1 LGPRRCRTSFC
12 DFRQRRFQQAR
23 TATLPPPFNQPTAVN
38 SSQPPTELEV
48 RIRPN
53 TSWFHIDLEGIK
65 HYRDL
70 LWLLVRRDFTSK
82 YKQTI
87 LGPLW
92 FLLNPVINSMAF
104 TLVFG
109 KVVGIPTDGVPP
121 MLFYL
126 SGMLGWSY
134 FSTVLGSTANSL
146 AGNTHLFAK
155 VYFPRIIPPLA
166 VTISSLL
173 ALVIQLITFLS
184 FYTHHQLTAAP
195 ETLLAVPSAYWAL
208 FPLIVVHMAVLALG
222 VGLVLSSLSA
232 KYRDVQQIQGFLVTL
247 WMYGTPIIYPLSKIE
262 EKYPNFVWLA
272 ELNPMTAIVET
283 TRTIF
288 LGVGTISPS
297 GYLTSAIATL
307 VIFAVGLFS
316 YQKSAR
322 TFVDTV

>member
-1 LGPRRCRTSFC
+1 M
-12 DFRQRRFQQAR
+12 
-23 TATLPPPFNQPTAVN
+23 NQI
-38 SSQPPTELEV
+38 QPPAIEV

-92 FLLNPVINSMAF
+92 FLLSPIINSLAF

-109 KVVGIPTDGVPP
+109 KIVGVSTDGVPP
-121 MLFYL
+121 MLFFL
-126 SGMLGWSY
+126 SGQLAWTY
-134 FSTVLGSTANSL
+134 FSTVLGVTSNSL

-166 VTISSLL
+166 VSISSLL
-173 ALVIQLITFLS
+173 ALVIQLLSFLA
-184 FYTHHQLTAAP
+184 FYTHHQLTADGAA
-195 ETLLAVPSAYWAL
+195 LLAMPSLSWLL
-208 FPLIVVHMAVLALG
+208 FPLIVVHMGILALG
-222 VGLVLSSLSA
+222 VGLILSALSA
-232 KYRDVQQIQGFLVTL
+232 KYRDVQQVQGFFINI
-247 WMYGTPIIYPLSKIE
+247 WMYGTPVIYPLSTLA
-262 EKYPNFVWLA
+262 EKYPRLVWLA

-283 TRTIF
+283 TRAVF
-288 LGVGTISPS
+288 LGVGTISS
-297 GYLTSAIATL
+297 SSYLTSVGITVVVFAI
-307 VIFAVGLFS
+307 GLFS
-316 YQKSAR
+316 YQRSAR

>member
-1 LGPRRCRTSFC
+1 
-12 DFRQRRFQQAR
+12 
-23 TATLPPPFNQPTAVN
+23 VN
-38 SSQPPTELEV
+38 PSQPPPAIEV

-53 TSWFHIDLEGIK
+53 TSWFHIDLEGLN

-70 LWLLVRRDFTSK
+70 LWLLVQRDFTAK

-92 FLLNPVINSMAF
+92 FLLNPIINSLAF

-109 KVVGIPTDGVPP
+109 KIVGVSTDGVPP
-121 MLFYL
+121 MIFFL
-126 SGMLGWSY
+126 SGQLGWTY

-173 ALVIQLITFLS
+173 ALVIQLVTFLG
-184 FYTHHQLTAAP
+184 FYAHHQLTAAP
-195 ETLLAVPSAYWAL
+195 ERLLTMPTLSWAL
-208 FPLIVVHMAVLALG
+208 FPLIVVHMAFLALG
-222 VGLVLSSLSA
+222 VGLILSALSA
-232 KYRDVQQIQGFLVTL
+232 KYRDVQQVQGFFVTI
-247 WMYGTPIIYPLSKIE
+247 WMYVTPIIYPLSTIS
-262 EKYPNFVWLA
+262 EKYPKLVWLA

-283 TRTIF
+283 TRQLF
-288 LGVGTISPS
+288 LGVGTVTPT
-297 GYLTSAIATL
+297 GYLTSVIVTLIVFAT
-307 VIFAVGLFS
+307 GLFS

>member
-1 LGPRRCRTSFC
+1 
-12 DFRQRRFQQAR
+12 
-23 TATLPPPFNQPTAVN
+23 VN
-38 SSQPPTELEV
+38 SIQPQPEIEV

-53 TSWFHIDLEGIK
+53 TSWFHIDLEGLK

-70 LWLLVRRDFTSK
+70 LWLLVQRDFTSK

-92 FLLNPVINSMAF
+92 FLLNPIINSLAF
-104 TLVFG
+104 TLIFG
-109 KVVGIPTDGVPP
+109 KIVGVSTDGVPP
-121 MLFYL
+121 MIFFL
-126 SGMLGWSY
+126 SGQLGWTY

-173 ALVIQLITFLS
+173 ALVIQLITFLA
-184 FYTHHQLTAAP
+184 FYAHHQLTAAP
-195 ETLLAVPSAYWAL
+195 EKLLAAPAISWLL

-222 VGLVLSSLSA
+222 VGLILSALSA
-232 KYRDVQQIQGFLVTL
+232 KYRDVQQVQGFFVTI
-247 WMYGTPIIYPLSKIE
+247 WMYGTPIIYPLSTIA
-262 EKYPNFVWLA
+262 EKYPNLLWLA

-283 TRTIF
+283 TRSLF
-288 LGVGTISPS
+288 LGVGTVTPT
-297 GYLTSAIATL
+297 GYLTSIAIT
-307 VIFAVGLFS
+307 VVVFAVGLFS

>member
-1 LGPRRCRTSFC
+1 
-12 DFRQRRFQQAR
+12 
-23 TATLPPPFNQPTAVN
+23 LPPLNQPTAVN
-38 SSQPPTELEV
+38 SIQPQPEIEV

-53 TSWFHIDLEGIK
+53 TSWFHIDLEGLK

-70 LWLLVRRDFTSK
+70 LWLLVQRDFTSK

-92 FLLNPVINSMAF
+92 FLLNPIINSLAF
-104 TLVFG
+104 TLIFG
-109 KVVGIPTDGVPP
+109 KIVGVSTDGVPP
-121 MLFYL
+121 MIFFL
-126 SGMLGWSY
+126 SGQLAWTY

-173 ALVIQLITFLS
+173 ALFIQLITFLA
-184 FYTHHQLTAAP
+184 FYAHHQLTASPEKLLSAP
-195 ETLLAVPSAYWAL
+195 AASWLL

-222 VGLVLSSLSA
+222 VGLILSALSA
-232 KYRDVQQIQGFLVTL
+232 KYRDVQQVQGFFVTI
-247 WMYGTPIIYPLSKIE
+247 WMYGTPIIYPLSTIA
-262 EKYPNFVWLA
+262 EKYPNLLWLA

-283 TRTIF
+283 TRVLF
-288 LGVGTISPS
+288 LGVGTVTPT
-297 GYLTSAIATL
+297 GYLTSAIIT
-307 VIFAVGLFS
+307 VVVFAVGLFS